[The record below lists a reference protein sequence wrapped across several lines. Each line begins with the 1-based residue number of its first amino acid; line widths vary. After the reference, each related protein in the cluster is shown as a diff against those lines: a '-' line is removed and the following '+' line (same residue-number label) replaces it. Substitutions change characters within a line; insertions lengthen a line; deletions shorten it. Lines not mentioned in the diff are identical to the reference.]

1 MKASPMLTFDLALFR
16 EDGRGTKAWRG
27 GRMTADACLKGL
39 RHSGQGRRPALH
51 RALRNQRRLER
62 PSLRRAGR
70 LLAFIAIR
78 SHLLTAATGP
88 WLVHFDASWKINA
101 ISSSP
106 SSLH

>member
-51 RALRNQRRLER
+51 RAVGNQRRLER
-62 PSLRRAGR
+62 PILRRARR

-78 SHLLTAATGP
+78 SHLLTIVTEP
-88 WLVHFDASWKINA
+88 WWFHFGASWKINA

>member
-51 RALRNQRRLER
+51 QAVRNQRRLER
-62 PSLRRAGR
+62 PSLGRARRLFASS
-70 LLAFIAIR
+70 AMR
-78 SHLLTAATGP
+78 SHFLTATTEP
-88 WLVHFDASWKINA
+88 WSFHFGTSWKINA